1 MTPTLA
7 ENLTLAKAM
16 SFGLRPIRTSA
27 LRSPH
32 RPDWRS
38 PMPPMTRRRT
48 LGLLTLAVLSSALLP
63 GRLRAETCDEV
74 LPGLRFC
81 DVWGWGRDAAADGVV
96 TLTHATGITAT
107 IMLQTGLDAEGETWA
122 NWQQSHAPISARAN
136 VLATDLVQIDGRF
149 AARAAWQP
157 RHVAAPTIVVMTGH
171 VGSGLALTVTTVALA
186 ETYTDT
192 HREVH
197 DDLCAAIRLDL
208 PE

>member
-7 ENLTLAKAM
+7 ENPTLAKAIP
-16 SFGLRPIRTSA
+16 FGLRPIRTSA
-27 LRSPH
+27 MRSPH
-32 RPDWRS
+32 RPDRS
-38 PMPPMTRRRT
+38 LKMSAITRRKM
-48 LGLLTLAVLSSALLP
+48 LGLVPVALLSSALLP

-74 LPGLRFC
+74 LPGLRLC
-81 DVWGWGRDAAADGVV
+81 DVWGWGRDTAADGVV

-107 IMLQTGLDAEGETWA
+107 IVLETGLDAEGETWA

-149 AARAAWQP
+149 AARAAWRP

-171 VGSGLALTVTTVALA
+171 VGSGLSLTVTTVALA

>member
-7 ENLTLAKAM
+7 ENLPLAKAM
-16 SFGLRPIRTSA
+16 PIGLRPIRTSA

-32 RPDWRS
+32 RPDRS
-38 PMPPMTRRRT
+38 LKMSAITRRKM
-48 LGLLTLAVLSSALLP
+48 LGLLPFALFP
-63 GRLRAETCDEV
+63 TRLKAEVCPEV
-74 LPGLRFC
+74 LPGLRLC

-107 IMLQTGLDAEGETWA
+107 IVLETGLDAEGETWA

-136 VLATDLVQIDGRF
+136 VLATDLVEIDGRF
-149 AARAAWQP
+149 AARAAWRP